1 MIAGILAFLRELIFF
16 EGENSRKRFSYRELI
31 PYLRYVRPIW
41 HWGALGLVA
50 GIMGSAFKMIV
61 PYSPKIFIDNIAL
74 GSSDLPIAQSL
85 PATLP
90 AFIIDMIAFFTT
102 TLPGLITLLLIAGVG
117 SVIAALLKQYALVTF
132 SEEYTFQVQ
141 STLYSHVLAFSPA
154 FFRNQK
160 TGYLIGRMNA
170 DTQMMQYVFSSVII
184 QMVINIFT
192 CIIVLGI
199 LLSLNAA
206 LVLILILFS
215 PVFILINVFFVRR
228 IRALIIEGRERD
240 AYIYSDLQ
248 EVLSGI
254 DVIKTHSAEAR
265 EYQRIIS
272 TVRNAIAN
280 RIKREVYS
288 SLSNQA
294 ILIAQGIALVVV
306 FWFGGQDVLAGRM
319 SIGDFV
325 AFSTYITLFGTT
337 ITGLISI
344 PQQLQPA
351 LVSASRISELLAL
364 EPESALE
371 DQSVRIKHPG
381 RVTGH
386 IRFSNVSFAY
396 IPGTPVISGITLDIP
411 PGTITAIIG
420 RTGSGKTTLMN
431 LLLRF
436 YECEEGRI
444 LLDGTDIN
452 HLDPRWLREQIAVVS
467 QDMFLFHATVAEN
480 IRYSRPSASLDEVR
494 TAASH
499 AGIDQDIMAMPAGY
513 DTVVGDR
520 GVKISA
526 GQRQRISIA
535 RAFLKDAPI
544 LILDE
549 PTSHLDRETEQQLEG
564 VLRSLSEE
572 RTTIMIT
579 HRHTLLSI
587 ADDVYLLEDGRVR
600 PAAFGTGQ
608 LDDPAG
614 RSG

>member
-154 FFRNQK
+154 FFPEPEDRIPDREDER
-160 TGYLIGRMNA
+160 GH
-170 DTQMMQYVFSSVII
+170 QMMQYVFSSVII

-325 AFSTYITLFGTT
+325 AFSTYITLFGAT

-396 IPGTPVISGITLDIP
+396 IPGT
-411 PGTITAIIG
+411 
-420 RTGSGKTTLMN
+420 R
-431 LLLRF
+431 
-436 YECEEGRI
+436 
-444 LLDGTDIN
+444 
-452 HLDPRWLREQIAVVS
+452 
-467 QDMFLFHATVAEN
+467 
-480 IRYSRPSASLDEVR
+480 
-494 TAASH
+494 
-499 AGIDQDIMAMPAGY
+499 
-513 DTVVGDR
+513 
-520 GVKISA
+520 
-526 GQRQRISIA
+526 
-535 RAFLKDAPI
+535 
-544 LILDE
+544 
-549 PTSHLDRETEQQLEG
+549 
-564 VLRSLSEE
+564 
-572 RTTIMIT
+572 
-579 HRHTLLSI
+579 
-587 ADDVYLLEDGRVR
+587 
-600 PAAFGTGQ
+600 
-608 LDDPAG
+608 
-614 RSG
+614 